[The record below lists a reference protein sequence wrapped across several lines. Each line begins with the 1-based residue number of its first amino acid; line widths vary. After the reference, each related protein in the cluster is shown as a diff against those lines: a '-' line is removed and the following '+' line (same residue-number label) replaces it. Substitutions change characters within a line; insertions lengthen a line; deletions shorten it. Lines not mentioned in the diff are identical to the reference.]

1 MYKNETIRYS
11 ESVTV
16 LVLVFFTNFEVIST
30 FVHVYSVC
38 LM

>member
-16 LVLVFFTNFEVIST
+16 LVLVLFTNFEVIST